1 MRIPRQ
7 RARAASLAS
16 ALLILSLGLTPVVN
30 AADHLDSPAVAA
42 QGSVDITDLYVFSA
56 KHGNAT
62 VFILGVNPGAGAL
75 PNSGETFGTGVDYW
89 IKVDTNGDLKPDI
102 KYLYRFGAPNGMGV
116 QSLKMWRNGVLYVN
130 GLTNH
135 TNYLPGSGRTTA
147 GLFDDPFFFDL
158 AAFQGA
164 VLGSGNGRTF
174 CDGGTTDFF
183 LGLNISGIVLRVPN
197 SSLGGNGQNISVWAT
212 TEAKRGGKM
221 VQLDQVGRP
230 AINTVFNN
238 VNDHKFD
245 RDSFNRAQPSEQV
258 TLGYRDHA
266 EDVLTALGAA
276 DPAGLAAVLMPDTL
290 TYETGNSSGFLN
302 GRRLQDDV
310 IDAELGLV
318 TNGGIPS
325 DCIGND
331 SAFPSAWPY
340 LAPAN

>member
-1 MRIPRQ
+1 MRISRQ

-16 ALLILSLGLTPVVN
+16 ALLILTLGLTPVVN

-42 QGSVDITDLYVFSA
+42 QGAADITDLYVFSA
-56 KHGNAT
+56 LNGSAT
-62 VFILGVNPGAGAL
+62 VFVLGVNPGAGVL
-75 PNSGETFGTGVDYW
+75 PNSGETFGTGIDYW

-116 QSLKMWRNGVLYVN
+116 QSLKLWRNGVLIVN
-130 GLTNH
+130 GSTGMTNG
-135 TNYLPGSGRTTA
+135 LPGTGRTTA

-164 VLGSGNGRTF
+164 VLMSGNGRNF

-183 LGLNISGIVLRVPN
+183 LGLNISAIVLRVPN
-197 SSLGGNGQNISVWAT
+197 SSLGGSGKNIGVWAT
-212 TEAKRGGKM
+212 TEGKRGGKLI
-221 VQLDQVGRP
+221 QLDQMGRP

-238 VNDHKFD
+238 VSDHKFD
-245 RDSFNRAQPSEQV
+245 REAFNRSQPSEQV
-258 TLGYRDHA
+258 ALGYRDHA

-276 DPAGLAAVLMPDTL
+276 DPAGLAAVLLPDVL
-290 TYETGNSSGFLN
+290 TYETGNTAGFLN
-302 GRRLQDDV
+302 GRRLSNDV

-318 TNGGIPS
+318 TNGAIPS
-325 DCIGND
+325 DCISND
-331 SAFPSAWPY
+331 SAFPGVWPY